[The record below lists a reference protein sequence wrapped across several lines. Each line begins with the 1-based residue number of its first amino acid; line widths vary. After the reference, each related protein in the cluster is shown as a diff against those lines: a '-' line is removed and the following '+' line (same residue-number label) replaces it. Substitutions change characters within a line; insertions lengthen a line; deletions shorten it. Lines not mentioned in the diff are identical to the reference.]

1 MRWAIVMIFVLCLSN
16 CSVHNACPNVGISI
30 SYSTAR
36 FGTRGRSIMPKG
48 EEVEKE
54 NKPPRRRPK
63 GDAVARAKAKAKAKA
78 KAAAAKPDEPEESKP
93 NKRAKR

>member
-1 MRWAIVMIFVLCLSN
+1 
-16 CSVHNACPNVGISI
+16 
-30 SYSTAR
+30 
-36 FGTRGRSIMPKG
+36 MPKG

-93 NKRAKR
+93 NKRAKRWVMISCWFPRNNLKQTIRW

>member
-1 MRWAIVMIFVLCLSN
+1 
-16 CSVHNACPNVGISI
+16 
-30 SYSTAR
+30 
-36 FGTRGRSIMPKG
+36 MPKG